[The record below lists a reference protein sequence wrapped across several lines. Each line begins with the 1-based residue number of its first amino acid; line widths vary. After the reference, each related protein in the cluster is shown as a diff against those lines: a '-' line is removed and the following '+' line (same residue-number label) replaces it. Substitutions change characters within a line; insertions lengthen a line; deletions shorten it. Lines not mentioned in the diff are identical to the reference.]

1 MTTTTVAFISVA
13 GSQVFSAF
21 ASSLPVPDEK
31 SGEWYKFIYK
41 FCNTLSANVT
51 ALRGKA
57 QFETPPT
64 EAVKQ

>member
-21 ASSLPVPDEK
+21 ASSLPVPKDDAP
-31 SGEWYKFIYK
+31 EWYKFMYK

-64 EAVKQ
+64 EGVKQ